1 MKLEISN
8 LLSLEEYDSE
18 RENLKKDVI
27 NHKKNRTVS
36 IGDNIVLIFEDFKTI
51 KYQVQEMLRI
61 EKIFKKDEIQ
71 EEIDAYNPL
80 IPDGTNLKATML
92 IMYPDVEVRRQM
104 LLKLHDIEN
113 NIWISV
119 GQKKV
124 IAFADE
130 DLDRS
135 TDEKTSAVHFLRF
148 QFTHDEVTEF
158 LSSDKI
164 VIGVNHKEYDKEVI
178 LDKSVKESLER
189 DFKSS

>member
-1 MKLEISN
+1 MKLDISN

-178 LDKSVKESLER
+178 LDKAVKESLER

>member
-61 EKIFKKDEIQ
+61 EKIFKKNEIQ

-164 VIGVNHKEYDKEVI
+164 AVGVNHKEYDKEII
-178 LDKSVKESLER
+178 LDKAIKESLEK